1 MSSWKFITNKEIV
14 LSETISKILPT
25 TKKIDFLVGFFYF
38 SWFWELYKWMENK
51 KLRILVWMDLELK
64 INKTVQE
71 VYKIEKYNNNIKKA
85 DFITELKNAFNK
97 TDIFDNK
104 ENIDSVNLFI
114 KNYKLKF
121 RNKKNKRTKSF

>member
-1 MSSWKFITNKEIV
+1 
-14 LSETISKILPT
+14 
-25 TKKIDFLVGFFYF
+25 
-38 SWFWELYKWMENK
+38 
-51 KLRILVWMDLELK
+51 MDLELK

-114 KNYKLKF
+114 KKIIN
-121 RNKKNKRTKSF
+121 